1 MRRYVVTAT
10 TQVFSSIAAGCAS
23 PSATQGAAVARVMSA
38 DAAQLADEWSVI
50 VSDPDHLARDSAA
63 RRPLVILWRD
73 GLCMRIGF
81 GPLSGGVHAG
91 RSPETIALARRVS
104 RTPWLAQLANSEHR
118 SSSLGAVS
126 ALAIVGQGRSVM
138 LTAKASRAV
147 PAPDEAA
154 AAGDAIGSQS
164 AETEIR
170 RAWSTIEAEL
180 MIAGAGLRADHADS
194 SLARSARER
203 LATHPDADWLRV
215 VRWAIEVADS
225 AATDVSPRIGGGM
238 PPADPAVVLAL
249 VSATAD
255 PGEKESLSP
264 NVVVLWSDGL
274 LSRFA
279 AAGGERRFYSGRIGP
294 GDVQRIIHFAT
305 DSRVLA
311 AAGLVLSPGGVD
323 EHGVVLRTDE
333 GPRWAVWDGRLA
345 TVANAMP
352 SDAAA
357 EWIGD
362 WSTLASW
369 LVQAPATEV
378 FPGNGESAVPELDEA
393 IERRLQALGLS
404 RSDGIGLFTTLRAPA
419 FGPGQ

>member
-1 MRRYVVTAT
+1 M
-10 TQVFSSIAAGCAS
+10 
-23 PSATQGAAVARVMSA
+23 QGAASARAMSA
-38 DAAQLADEWSVI
+38 DAAQLADQWSVI

-63 RRPLVILWRD
+63 RRPLVVLWRD

-81 GPLSGGVHAG
+81 GPLSGGVVAG
-91 RSPETIALARRVS
+91 RSHETIALARRVS
-104 RTPWLAQLANSEHR
+104 RTPLLTQLANSEHR
-118 SSSLGAVS
+118 SSSLGAIS

-138 LTAKASRAV
+138 LTARAACEV
-147 PAPDEAA
+147 PAPDEGAA
-154 AAGDAIGSQS
+154 AEDAIGTQS
-164 AETEIR
+164 AVTDADTEIR
-170 RAWSTIEAEL
+170 RAWSTIESEL

-215 VRWAIEVADS
+215 VRWAIDVADS
-225 AATDVSPRIGGGM
+225 AATDASPRIGGGM
-238 PPADPAVVLAL
+238 PPAEPAVVLAL

-255 PGEKESLSP
+255 PGERESLSP

-369 LVQAPATEV
+369 LVQAPATEI

-404 RSDGIGLFTTLRAPA
+404 RSDGIEIFTTLRASA
-419 FGPGQ
+419 RAPGQ